1 MRKVQQG
8 FTLIEL
14 MIVVAIIGILAAV
27 AIPQYQDYTTRAK
40 LSKALAA
47 VASVK
52 TAIAVAAQEIG
63 TYPTTWASAGLS
75 STPTSTTEATFG
87 SAPGTG
93 GAIVITLQNIN
104 SSLNGRTVTFTPA
117 ALAAGQTNISW
128 GVACSGTTD
137 TNMTRVF
144 GCP

>member
-47 VASVK
+47 VESVK
-52 TAIAVAAQEIG
+52 TAIAVSIQENG
-63 TYPTTWASAGLS
+63 VAPTAWASAGL
-75 STPTSTTEATFG
+75 TGGPTATTEATF
-87 SAPGTG
+87 AANPTATG
-93 GAIVITLQNIN
+93 GIVITLRNIT
-104 SSLNGRTVTFTPA
+104 SGLNGRTVTFEP
-117 ALAAGQTNISW
+117 QTGATTIAW
-128 GVACSGTTD
+128 QVTCSGASD
-137 TNMTRVF
+137 TNMTKIF